1 MAVGDAGS
9 FYPIR
14 PPAPGDSVIQVG
26 EDAWAL
32 ALDFPLLPTDS
43 MSADAIQSLLTAF
56 SRFVVGAFSA
66 LPETV
71 AVQLVVV
78 QRPLLLSSVTARYQ
92 AAAREL
98 MVTSPGASNVAWI
111 WANYL
116 QSLQTQ
122 ALSTRRGAVVLT
134 ARKPSPT
141 VRERVGGLL
150 RRKERGQAINLGQE
164 EAQRLLREATRQ
176 VLDAGHD
183 VGFGLSP
190 LGGDDLAALISL
202 WTRGEVLPATGTAD
216 RA

>member
-26 EDAWAL
+26 EDAWSVV
-32 ALDFPLLPTDS
+32 LDFPLLPTDS
-43 MSADAIQSLLTAF
+43 MSTEAVQTLLTAF
-56 SRFVVGAFSA
+56 ARFLVGAFSV

-78 QRPLLLSSVTARYQ
+78 QRPLLLSSV
-92 AAAREL
+92 AAAYQSAARSL
-98 MVTSPGASNVAWI
+98 AVTAPGAGDVAWM
-111 WANYL
+111 WAEHI
-116 QSLQTQ
+116 QRLQTQ
-122 ALSTRRGAVVLT
+122 ALATRRGAVVLT
-134 ARKPSPT
+134 ARKPAPT
-141 VRERVGGLL
+141 ARERVGRLL
-150 RRKERGQAINLGQE
+150 HRQEPGQVSHLGQE

-190 LGGDDLAALISL
+190 LSGDALATFVSL
-202 WTRGEVLPATGTAD
+202 WTRGEVLPATGTAGG
-216 RA
+216 A